1 MTTNRARPTGRR
13 LAACLAALAIGLLC
27 WPGIAD
33 GAGAPKWPQ
42 SPPPTGRAALAQPPP
57 VTVLIVYYSLSGNT
71 EKMARAVAEG
81 VRQIPRATAVLKK
94 AGEVSLDDLK
104 GADGIALGSPTYW
117 ANMAAPMKSFID
129 DWWLKY
135 RTTLADKVGGSFAA
149 GGGDNGGRE
158 NVLYSL
164 NLAMMSAGMIIVGP
178 LEEGFGRAGV
188 SALEPVNENAL
199 KQCHAL
205 GQRVATVAQAVKAAV
220 PPKSGESR

>member
-1 MTTNRARPTGRR
+1 MTSNRAGVTRPRAVAG
-13 LAACLAALAIGLLC
+13 LAALAIGLLC

-33 GAGAPKWPQ
+33 GAGAPEWPQ
-42 SPPPTGRAALAQPPP
+42 SPPPTGRAALALPPP

-81 VRQIPRATAVLKK
+81 ARQVPRATAVLKK